1 MKKIV
6 IGGGLTILG
15 LLLSNEWILLLGV
28 YLLMLIVYGWI
39 FEFLVV
45 DKFQL
50 GKLREARERAETYT
64 ISCSLITIGLAY
76 LLMK

>member
-1 MKKIV
+1 MKKIL
-6 IGGGLTILG
+6 IGSGLTVLG
-15 LLLSNEWILLLGV
+15 LLLNNEWILLLGI
-28 YLLMLIVYGWI
+28 YLLMLIVYGWV

>member
-15 LLLSNEWILLLGV
+15 LLLSNEWILLLGI
-28 YLLMLIVYGWI
+28 YLLMLIVYGWG
-39 FEFLVV
+39 FELLVV
-45 DKFQL
+45 DKCRL

-64 ISCSLITIGLAY
+64 IACSLITIGLAY